1 RFIRA
6 GVAGR
11 DAALDAPEEGEN
23 MTTFTDLGVSGRV
36 IDALARRGVSDPFA
50 IQSLVLRDAIA
61 GRDVLAR
68 SATGSGKTLAF
79 AIPIVER
86 VRPNDPTPTALVLV
100 PTRELAQQGADDF
113 AEIAGAAGVG

>member
-1 RFIRA
+1 
-6 GVAGR
+6 
-11 DAALDAPEEGEN
+11 

-68 SATGSGKTLAF
+68 
-79 AIPIVER
+79 
-86 VRPNDPTPTALVLV
+86 
-100 PTRELAQQGADDF
+100 
-113 AEIAGAAGVG
+113 